1 MREVSKTMNR
11 RMRVLAVAVA
21 ITVVGVAAAASAQ
34 GPLGEEARAAG
45 KPLIVDFGMT
55 RCLQCIEQSK
65 TMDEVKDI
73 IGDRVLLKFVHVGKE
88 EELAEAYKVLLIPTL
103 VYFDAQGKEVFRNVG
118 QMKKEPMLA
127 KARQLGLIE

>member
-1 MREVSKTMNR
+1 
-11 RMRVLAVAVA
+11 MRVLTVAVA
-21 ITVVGVAAAASAQ
+21 IAVVGAAAAAATRD
-34 GPLGEEARAAG
+34 PLGEEARAAG

-55 RCLQCIEQSK
+55 RCLQCIEQGK
-65 TMDEVKDI
+65 TMDELKGM

-127 KARQLGLIE
+127 KARQLGFIE

>member
-1 MREVSKTMNR
+1 MSR
-11 RMRVLAVAVA
+11 RMRVLTVAVA
-21 ITVVGVAAAASAQ
+21 IAVVGAAAAAATRD
-34 GPLGEEARAAG
+34 PLGEEARAAG

-55 RCLQCIEQSK
+55 RCLQCIEQGK
-65 TMDEVKDI
+65 TMDELKGM

-127 KARQLGLIE
+127 KARQLGFIE

>member
-1 MREVSKTMNR
+1 MVIR
-11 RMRVLAVAVA
+11 RVRLLAAAVVLAAA
-21 ITVVGVAAAASAQ
+21 GTAAASAQ

-65 TMDEVKDI
+65 TMDELEGV

-88 EELAEAYKVLLIPTL
+88 EELAEVYKVLLIPTL
-103 VYFDAQGKEVFRNVG
+103 VYFDAQGREVFRNVG

>member
-1 MREVSKTMNR
+1 MRSWTPAFV
-11 RMRVLAVAVA
+11 
-21 ITVVGVAAAASAQ
+21 VVGFLLSACLAHAAD
-34 GPLGEEARAAG
+34 PLGEEARAAG

-55 RCLQCIEQSK
+55 RCLQCIEQGR
-65 TMDEVKDI
+65 TVDELKEV

-88 EELAEAYKVLLIPTL
+88 EELAEAYNVLLIPTL